1 MKKGL
6 VIFIISIVAILII
19 INIVPQRDVI
29 EENIFRMK
37 EGERTKVIAH
47 GGAKQLFP
55 ENTIEAFDGVMELGV
70 DILEMD
76 VCLTKDEVVVTHHDK
91 TIDRTSDGSGRVRDY
106 TYEELKNFNFG
117 KKFKALDGST
127 PYENKKATIISIDEL
142 MNKYGKDVPFIIE
155 IKDSEEDGKK
165 AADELIRIIK
175 KYNMENRTIVAS
187 FHDEVF
193 NYISDKYSD
202 IMLSPSRGATKNFV
216 INAYTLSSLFFNED
230 IVALQIPCEDSGI
243 VLDTKM
249 LIKTAHRRNIAVQYW
264 TINDKEKMRELIEKG
279 ADGIMT
285 DRPDL
290 MLDLLEEINN

>member
-117 KKFKALDGST
+117 KSLKHWMEVHHMK
-127 PYENKKATIISIDEL
+127 
-142 MNKYGKDVPFIIE
+142 
-155 IKDSEEDGKK
+155 
-165 AADELIRIIK
+165 IK
-175 KYNMENRTIVAS
+175 KQQS
-187 FHDEVF
+187 
-193 NYISDKYSD
+193 
-202 IMLSPSRGATKNFV
+202 
-216 INAYTLSSLFFNED
+216 
-230 IVALQIPCEDSGI
+230 
-243 VLDTKM
+243 
-249 LIKTAHRRNIAVQYW
+249 
-264 TINDKEKMRELIEKG
+264 
-279 ADGIMT
+279 
-285 DRPDL
+285 
-290 MLDLLEEINN
+290 